1 MKLTREVKRELR
13 RINLTDS
20 DSLFNAAW
28 RDIIMFSGSSEIDD
42 LDALYDSIVSEMV
55 NDSNSRFYIYG

>member
-13 RINLTDS
+13 KANISDS
-20 DSLFNAAW
+20 DSLFNAVW
-28 RDIIMFSGSSEIDD
+28 RKITWFNRESEIDD
-42 LDALYDSIVSEMV
+42 IDGLYDSIVSEKV